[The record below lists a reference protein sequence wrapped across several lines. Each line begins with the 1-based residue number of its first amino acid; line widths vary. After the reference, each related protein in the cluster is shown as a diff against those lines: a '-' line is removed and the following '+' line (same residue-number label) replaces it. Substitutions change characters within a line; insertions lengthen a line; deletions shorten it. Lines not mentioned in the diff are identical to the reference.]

1 MKPILVTF
9 LITAAFCTAAAAEET
24 APRNVPGAQET
35 TSLGDEV
42 SRILDYNAANN
53 IKNGFSPH
61 RPNYLLPFIT
71 SDYNYDRNETEVKF
85 QISMKQRFLRFYGW
99 ALYIG
104 YSQRSFWQAYDES
117 ESRPFRENNFN
128 PEIFIR
134 TKMWNGWRF
143 DCGMEHES
151 NGESSITSRSWNR
164 AYITPYYEN
173 KYIRLSLK
181 TWYRFPEEEKE
192 NPDDSEGDDNPDI
205 HKYFGYNELGLTF
218 KIHNLYLTTM
228 SRWNFRHRKGA
239 FCMDA
244 TYPMYTSSMHWFVQY
259 WEGYGESLIDY
270 DLRQRKFGFGFMF
283 TR

>member
-104 YSQRSFWQAYDES
+104 
-117 ESRPFRENNFN
+117 
-128 PEIFIR
+128 
-134 TKMWNGWRF
+134 
-143 DCGMEHES
+143 
-151 NGESSITSRSWNR
+151 
-164 AYITPYYEN
+164 
-173 KYIRLSLK
+173 
-181 TWYRFPEEEKE
+181 
-192 NPDDSEGDDNPDI
+192 
-205 HKYFGYNELGLTF
+205 
-218 KIHNLYLTTM
+218 
-228 SRWNFRHRKGA
+228 
-239 FCMDA
+239 
-244 TYPMYTSSMHWFVQY
+244 
-259 WEGYGESLIDY
+259 
-270 DLRQRKFGFGFMF
+270 
-283 TR
+283 